1 MMKIR
6 ITSDSTCDLSQELVQ
21 KYNVTITPLYVNM
34 GDKPLRD
41 QVDVQPDDI
50 FEYYQRTGS
59 LCFTSARN
67 IGEYLEVFTQV
78 REECD
83 AVIHLS
89 LGSSFS
95 SSYQNAVLAAS
106 ELENVYVVDSHNLT
120 NGHGYLVIRAAEMV
134 EQGLEPAAI
143 VEELERLTDKLDVS
157 FVLDQLEYLHKGGR
171 CSSVAALGANLLKLK
186 PCIEVV
192 DGKMQV
198 GKKYRGSF
206 AKCVEQYIRDRL
218 ADREG
223 FDLSRVF
230 FASAGVDEDTLTLTR
245 RMIRECVGEQSEII
259 ESIAGCTVSC
269 HCGPGALG
277 VILVRK

>member
-1 MMKIR
+1 MKIR
-6 ITSDSTCDLSQELVQ
+6 ITSDSTCDLSQELVNR
-21 KYNVTITPLYVNM
+21 YHVTITPLYVNM
-34 GDKPLRD
+34 NDKPLRD
-41 QVDVQPDDI
+41 QVDVQPADI
-50 FEYYQRTGS
+50 FEHYERTGE

-67 IGEYLEVFTQV
+67 IGEYLDVFTQL
-78 REECD
+78 RGECD

-89 LGSSFS
+89 LGSGFS

-120 NGHGYLVIRAAEMV
+120 SGHGYLVIRAAEMA
-134 EQGLEPAAI
+134 EQGMEPEAI
-143 VEELERLTDKLDVS
+143 VAKLNELAGKLDVS

-192 DGKMQV
+192 NGKMQV

-206 AKCVEQYIRDRL
+206 VKCVEQYLRDCF
-218 ADREG
+218 ADCEG
-223 FDLSRVF
+223 MDLSRVLLT
-230 FASAGVDEDTLTLTR
+230 SAGVDEETLGMARET
-245 RMIRECVGEQSEII
+245 IREYVGEQTEII
-259 ESIAGCTVSC
+259 ESIAGCTISC
-269 HCGPGALG
+269 HCGPGTLG